1 MTNIRVA
8 ADTREHIRRSEEE
21 EDSRVRKERLEQESK
36 TANEK
41 FEEIVKKWETA
52 QSKDIPQE
60 LHEVFNIY
68 IKVIFKFLG
77 QN

>member
-21 EDSRVRKERLEQESK
+21 EDARQRKERLEQEAK

-41 FEEIVKKWETA
+41 FDEIVKKWETA
-52 QSKDIPQE
+52 HSKDIPQE
-60 LHEVFNIY
+60 LHEV
-68 IKVIFKFLG
+68 
-77 QN
+77 